1 MSESLPS
8 VPSVLRPGQLPIL
21 PLNRDEAAPWV
32 FISYSQTQDTTGVH
46 KDWVSKLGRKF
57 GKLGINVTIDNNVDG
72 HESFAEF
79 MEQITQNRF
88 VICVC
93 SSSYV
98 EKSLHPENRT
108 GVMWE
113 LELLRTRGRYQQPL
127 PSFLIPIIKDGSSAQ
142 YPNNV
147 PKLIH
152 DHDVPC
158 HNFET
163 EDMAKES
170 FSKIIARIFDA
181 KHKIS
186 DLLRD
191 DQQYRKYGQELS
203 DMFANAVANYWTAAP
218 ESREEENLSFRIT
231 SGAIFEI
238 PQELIEIPHENN
250 FDLRHREK
258 AVITIGRLDTTYKGD
273 NEILSM
279 LTGDCN
285 DE

>member
-21 PLNRDEAAPWV
+21 PLNRDETAPWV

-57 GKLGINVTIDNNVDG
+57 GKLGINVTIDNNFDG
-72 HESFAEF
+72 HESFSEF
-79 MEQITQNRF
+79 MDQITQNRF

-98 EKSLHPENRT
+98 EKSRHPENRT
-108 GVMWE
+108 GVIWE
-113 LELLRTRGRYQQPL
+113 LEQLCSRARQKQPFA
-127 PSFLIPIIKDGSSAQ
+127 SFLIPIIKDGSSAQ
-142 YPNNV
+142 YPDNI
-147 PKLIH
+147 PKLIS
-152 DHDVPC
+152 DHDVLC

-163 EDMAKES
+163 EDTAKES

-181 KHKIS
+181 RQKIS
-186 DLLRD
+186 NLLRD
-191 DQQYRKYGQELS
+191 AQQYRKYGQELS
-203 DMFANAVANYWTAAP
+203 DRFANAVANYWTADP
-218 ESREEENLSFRIT
+218 ESREEDSLSFRIT

-238 PQELIEIPHENN
+238 PQEPIEIPHKNN
-250 FDLRHREK
+250 FNLRHREK

>member
-57 GKLGINVTIDNNVDG
+57 AKLGINVTIDNNVDG
-72 HESFAEF
+72 HESLAEF
-79 MEQITQNRF
+79 MDQITQNRF

-98 EKSLHPENRT
+98 EKSRHPENRK
-108 GVMWE
+108 GVVWE
-113 LELLRTRGRYQQPL
+113 QELLRSRALQKQPL
-127 PSFLIPIIKDGSSAQ
+127 ASFLIPIIKDGSSAQ
-142 YPNNV
+142 YPANV
-147 PKLIH
+147 PKLIS
-152 DHDVPC
+152 DHDVPY
-158 HNFET
+158 HIFEN
-163 EDMAKES
+163 EDTAKES

-181 KHKIS
+181 PKKIS
-186 DLLRD
+186 DLLQD
-191 DQQYRKYGQELS
+191 DQEYRKYGQELS
-203 DMFANAVANYWTAAP
+203 DRFANAVANYWTADP
-218 ESREEENLSFRIT
+218 QSQEEESLSFRIT

-238 PQELIEIPHENN
+238 PQEPIEIPHENN